1 MKRHL
6 FYTILSAFI
15 VTTAITLLGITEV
28 IRIKDGYLTPLMGA
42 FLIELGATIFAIAK
56 REDLLSEP
64 QPTAVISA
72 NERPVDPIAVIAAD
86 YTVDHFKLDV
96 TAAVRG
102 CIHDGILNVVSDTVA
117 LNAKDMKFGS
127 KKMLRIHCR
136 LLGKDRVFFV
146 PEGERLIL
154 P

>member
-6 FYTILSAFI
+6 FYTILLAFI
-15 VTTAITLLGITEV
+15 ATTAITLLGITEV

-64 QPTAVISA
+64 PSSTNLESHPRAI
-72 NERPVDPIAVIAAD
+72 EPIAVIAAD
-86 YTVDHFKLDV
+86 YTVDHMKQDV

-102 CIHDGILNVVSDTVA
+102 CIHDGVLNVVSDTVA
-117 LNAKDMKFGS
+117 LNAKDMKYGF